1 MPDWIIQTI
10 LLVVAFGAFLIRQD
24 KNAGERFARLETKV
38 DDLRAKQE
46 KYNNMQE
53 RLFKV
58 EERAKLDGYRIDKIE
73 ARL

>member
-1 MPDWIIQTI
+1 MPDWIIQTGI
-10 LLVVAFGAFLIRQD
+10 LIVAFGTFLVRQD
-24 KNAGERFARLETKV
+24 KTAGERFARLETKV

-58 EERAKLDGYRIDKIE
+58 EERAKSNEHRIDRLE

>member
-1 MPDWIIQTI
+1 MPDWIIQTGI
-10 LLVVAFGAFLIRQD
+10 LIIAFGAFLVRQD

-58 EERAKLDGYRIDKIE
+58 EERAKLDGHRIDRLE

>member
-1 MPDWIIQTI
+1 MPDWIIQTGI
-10 LLVVAFGAFLIRQD
+10 LIIAFGAFLVRQD
-24 KNAGERFARLETKV
+24 KTAGERFARLETKV

-58 EERAKLDGYRIDKIE
+58 EERAKSNGHRIDRLE